1 MVMDWSSVDTR
12 GPASDVVIVRKYL
25 PMADKPFAAFITDG
39 AVDIM

>member
-1 MVMDWSSVDTR
+1 
-12 GPASDVVIVRKYL
+12 VIVRKYL